1 MVEMQI
7 RLIKKHKGL
16 GDTVES
22 LAKLTG
28 MNHVADAIAKGVGAE
43 DCGCGARKDT
53 LNNPDLL
60 INKMFY
66 GSDRKDS

>member
-43 DCGCGARKDT
+43 DCGCAGRKEE
-53 LNNPDLL
+53 LNNPDLW
-60 INKMFY
+60 INKALY
-66 GSDRKDS
+66 GSKQDK